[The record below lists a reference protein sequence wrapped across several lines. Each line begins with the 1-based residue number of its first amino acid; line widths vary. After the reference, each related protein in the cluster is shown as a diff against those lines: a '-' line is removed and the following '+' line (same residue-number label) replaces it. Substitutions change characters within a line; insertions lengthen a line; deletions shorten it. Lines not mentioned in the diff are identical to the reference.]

1 MSNTSIHKQI
11 LDKLKWLIIDNYEMT
26 KFQET
31 ENNVNLK
38 IEANIQYKF
47 VANCKRY

>member
-1 MSNTSIHKQI
+1 MA
-11 LDKLKWLIIDNYEMT
+11 

-31 ENNVNLK
+31 ENNINLK

-47 VANCKRY
+47 VANCKRYLEKKETTQ